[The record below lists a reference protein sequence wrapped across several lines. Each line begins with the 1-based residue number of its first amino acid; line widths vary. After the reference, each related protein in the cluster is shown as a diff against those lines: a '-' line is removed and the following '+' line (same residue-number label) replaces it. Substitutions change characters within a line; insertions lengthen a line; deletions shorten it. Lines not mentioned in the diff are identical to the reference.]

1 MKSIK
6 KLILYI
12 RRHLDFL
19 ILDMVTFALAYMLA
33 VQVRR
38 ALKFQINHEDLFV
51 KFGIAALIIYLVVVL
66 VSYNLNGVLS
76 RSFPREVQAV
86 SVQMISTWSIYTV
99 LLFLLREAHDFSR
112 IIYVLGF
119 CTCSACL
126 VIVRTIWKGVV
137 KHTGMSKRFSPM
149 VLVVVDQSRAQKVLE
164 GLLSGSYENTYKIV
178 GVVTN
183 ESGEKSYRD
192 WYPYYVGF
200 QNIPDILSNRHV
212 QDAFVALDDADDE
225 AMVFKM
231 LLDAG
236 VTIHRSLGD
245 STFGYASEHIDLF
258 GGKAVI
264 TIDDTQPSLVSRA
277 DRIWKEFIKRRAK
290 KEGQKSE

>member
-1 MKSIK
+1 M
-6 KLILYI
+6 
-12 RRHLDFL
+12 
-19 ILDMVTFALAYMLA
+19 
-33 VQVRR
+33 
-38 ALKFQINHEDLFV
+38 
-51 KFGIAALIIYLVVVL
+51 
-66 VSYNLNGVLS
+66 
-76 RSFPREVQAV
+76 
-86 SVQMISTWSIYTV
+86 
-99 LLFLLREAHDFSR
+99 
-112 IIYVLGF
+112 
-119 CTCSACL
+119 
-126 VIVRTIWKGVV
+126 
-137 KHTGMSKRFSPM
+137 
-149 VLVVVDQSRAQKVLE
+149 
-164 GLLSGSYENTYKIV
+164 
-178 GVVTN
+178 TN

-277 DRIWKEFIKRRAK
+277 DSIWKDYIRRRANRK
-290 KEGQKSE
+290 NND

>member
-19 ILDMVTFALAYMLA
+19 VLDMVTFALAYMLA

-51 KFGIAALIIYLVVVL
+51 KFGIAALIVYLVVVL
-66 VSYNLNGVLS
+66 ASYNLNGVLS
-76 RSFPREVQAV
+76 RSFPREIQAV
-86 SVQMISTWSIYTV
+86 SVQMVSTWSIYTV
-99 LLFLLREAHDFSR
+99 ILFLLREAHDFSR

-119 CTCSACL
+119 CTCSTCL

-149 VLVVVDQSRAQKVLE
+149 VLVVADRPRAQKVLQ
-164 GLLSGSYENTYKIV
+164 GLLSGSYENTYKIA

-183 ESGEKSYRD
+183 EAGEKSYHD
-192 WYPYYVGF
+192 WYPYYEGF
-200 QNIPDILSNRHV
+200 HCIPEILSNRHV
-212 QDAFVALDDADDE
+212 RDAFVALDDAE
-225 AMVFKM
+225 EEEVVFKM
-231 LLDAG
+231 LLDGG